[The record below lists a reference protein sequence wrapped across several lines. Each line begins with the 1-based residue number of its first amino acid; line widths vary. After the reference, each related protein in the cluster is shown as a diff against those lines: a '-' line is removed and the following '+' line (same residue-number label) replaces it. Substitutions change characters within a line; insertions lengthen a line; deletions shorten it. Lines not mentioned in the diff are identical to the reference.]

1 MTISTR
7 TTPPRRSSPT
17 PWTPTPGRPDWVSTD
32 ARPGEWLQQY
42 ITGKED
48 LGDAFG
54 LFGAGVGTGPA
65 QVANLPAP
73 ELTVVSDSTAASS
86 SAADTTGQ
94 PPRLLTINVRSQRD
108 ARLIYLDLPDSV
120 VTRATVDGREVPP
133 EGLDGRFGFVFHAP
147 PDDGLTVTLELGSS
161 APARIRVMDGTD
173 GLDGL
178 PGFTPRPDGVGVQG
192 SHTSELVVV
201 ATTVTV

>member
-1 MTISTR
+1 MR
-7 TTPPRRSSPT
+7 
-17 PWTPTPGRPDWVSTD
+17 
-32 ARPGEWLQQY
+32 QY
-42 ITGKED
+42 ITGTDD

-65 QVANLPAP
+65 QAANLPAP
-73 ELTVVSDSTAASS
+73 QLTTIADSTVSNPGAPAH
-86 SAADTTGQ
+86 
-94 PPRLLTINVRSQRD
+94 RLLTIKVRSQRD

-147 PDDGLTVTLELGSS
+147 PDDGLTVALELESS

-201 ATTVTV
+201 ASTVTV